1 MDIDDVRNLLSRL
14 FRQSELCGS
23 IHLFFW
29 DYGDGQ
35 PVKVFAP
42 HAKATSSTGT
52 PQAIDAISSAQA
64 DALFKTLLTELNF
77 QKLPYNRG
85 VMQDKLVF
93 DKTILKDTIVHGIY
107 HPQRIGI
114 RTLTLTRDLS
124 EAERAQFNEEAK
136 RLDNI
141 NSELEAKA
149 ATIDPAEIDILAE
162 GVSKIL
168 ESKSNK
174 N

>member
-1 MDIDDVRNLLSRL
+1 MDVDDVRNLLSRL

-35 PVKVFAP
+35 PVRIFAP
-42 HAKATSSTGT
+42 LAKASNANGT
-52 PQAIDAISSAQA
+52 PQAIDAISSAKA
-64 DALFKTLLTELNF
+64 DALFKTLITELNF

-85 VMQDKLVF
+85 TVQEALVF
-93 DKTILKDTIVHGIY
+93 DKTILTDTIVHGIY
-107 HPQRIGI
+107 HPQRVGC

-124 EAERAQFNEEAK
+124 DAEREQFNKEAER
-136 RLDNI
+136 LDTI
-141 NSELEAKA
+141 NSDIEAKA
-149 ATIDPAEIDILAE
+149 ATLDPAEIDILAE

-168 ESKSNK
+168 ESKSK
-174 N
+174 NN

>member
-35 PVKVFAP
+35 RVKVFAP
-42 HAKATSSTGT
+42 HAKASGPNGT
-52 PQAIDAISSAQA
+52 PQAIDAIPSAQA
-64 DALFKTLLTELNF
+64 DELFKILITELNY

-85 VMQDKLVF
+85 VIQEKLVF
-93 DKTILKDTIVHGIY
+93 DKTILTDTIIHGIY
-107 HPQRIGI
+107 HPQRTGS
-114 RTLTLTRDLS
+114 RTLTLTRDLNDS
-124 EAERAQFNEEAK
+124 ERDQFNQEAA

-141 NSELEAKA
+141 SNDLEAKA

-168 ESKSNK
+168 ESNSNK